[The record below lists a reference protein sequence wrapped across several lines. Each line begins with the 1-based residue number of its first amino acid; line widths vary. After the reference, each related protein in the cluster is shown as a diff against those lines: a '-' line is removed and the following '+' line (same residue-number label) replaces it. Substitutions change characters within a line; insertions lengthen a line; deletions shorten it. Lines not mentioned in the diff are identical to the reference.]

1 MASHDTS
8 LSSPLRAVR
17 THPVA
22 VFLLVT
28 FACSWSVWT
37 IAYLLAGSDASTLWT
52 IIGVWGPL
60 IAGAVVTYASGGNVR
75 RWAGQATEWRVTPRW
90 YLVAI
95 CLPVLLGE
103 ASTVVYWLN
112 GVPLSFQFDS
122 PAAVTGFVLNVLLV
136 LLIAGGLEEFGWR
149 GFAIPRLQA
158 EYSALTAGLTVGV
171 AWALWHL
178 PFVLFGWVTGQ
189 GPLPLYMIW
198 IVGASLV
205 LTWLYNSTGGSV
217 LLCMLFHAVNNAS
230 GLFAPQGDVPGSVEL
245 LGSVADIGL

>member
-1 MASHDTS
+1 M
-8 LSSPLRAVR
+8 
-17 THPVA
+17 
-22 VFLLVT
+22 T
-28 FACSWSVWT
+28 FAYSWSVWT

-60 IAGAVVTYASGGNVR
+60 IAGAVVTYDSGGNVR

-158 EYSALTAGLTVGV
+158 EYSASTAGLTVGV
-171 AWALWHL
+171 AWAL
-178 PFVLFGWVTGQ
+178 
-189 GPLPLYMIW
+189 
-198 IVGASLV
+198 
-205 LTWLYNSTGGSV
+205 
-217 LLCMLFHAVNNAS
+217 
-230 GLFAPQGDVPGSVEL
+230 
-245 LGSVADIGL
+245 

>member
-28 FACSWSVWT
+28 FAYSWSVWT

-60 IAGAVVTYASGGNVR
+60 IAGAVVTYDSGGNVR
-75 RWAGQATEWRVTPRW
+75 RWAGQATEWRVAPRW

>member
-1 MASHDTS
+1 M
-8 LSSPLRAVR
+8 
-17 THPVA
+17 
-22 VFLLVT
+22 
-28 FACSWSVWT
+28 
-37 IAYLLAGSDASTLWT
+37 
-52 IIGVWGPL
+52 
-60 IAGAVVTYASGGNVR
+60 
-75 RWAGQATEWRVTPRW
+75 
-90 YLVAI
+90 
-95 CLPVLLGE
+95 
-103 ASTVVYWLN
+103 N

-136 LLIAGGLEEFGWR
+136 LLIAGRLEEFGWR

-245 LGSVADIGL
+245 LGSVADSACDGSLRSVSLRSTEASTSLRHRGLLRPLSVS